1 MQPPRLVALVVV
13 YAAAAF
19 AFLAVS
25 GMVSAAGAQTLG
37 VVTIVDGL
45 ATVQRGSERF
55 AATEGLRVQADDIV
69 VTGAAARVLRIEL
82 DDGKALD
89 LGPATQALLQPQA
102 FEVGDERRATVYL
115 GRGWAKLSAPWQLTT
130 PGAVATARLDLQ
142 VRGTLVARVDGG
154 SAWGY
159 VEAGLGSAQPRD
171 GRRFAP
177 QGLKEGEAYTQRADG
192 GGREAA
198 PPKLLAQLP
207 REFTDT
213 LPRRAARFANAAV
226 PPRAATALPR
236 DELPDWLRA
245 DRELIDAWNAR
256 HAPRRVSAVT
266 RAAR

>member
-25 GMVSAAGAQTLG
+25 GIASTAGAQTLG
-37 VVTIVDGL
+37 VVTIVDGP
-45 ATVQRGSERF
+45 ATVQRGAERF
-55 AATEGLRVQADDIV
+55 AAAEGLRVQADDIV
-69 VTGAAARVLRIEL
+69 ATGAAARVLRIEL

-89 LGPATQALLQPQA
+89 LGAATQALLQPQA
-102 FEVGDERRATVYL
+102 FDADDPRRATLYL

-130 PGAVATARLDLQ
+130 PGAIATARLDLQ
-142 VRGTLVARVDGG
+142 VRGTLIVRVDGG
-154 SAWGY
+154 STWGY
-159 VEAGLGSAQPRD
+159 LEAGLGSAQPRD

-177 QGLKEGEAYTQRADG
+177 HGLKEGEAYTQRADG
-192 GGREAA
+192 GSRDPA
-198 PPKLLAQLP
+198 PPSLLSLLP

-213 LPRRAARFANAAV
+213 LPRRAARFTNAAV
-226 PPRAATALPR
+226 PPRAAVALPR

-245 DRELIDAWNAR
+245 ERELFEAWNAQ